1 MHPFSQFRRKSLASL
16 VGLIVAICLTGS
28 AFAQKYVQV
37 NLVSDIPGT
46 AVVTDQNLVNPWGI
60 ANGPTSPFW
69 INENGTG
76 RSALFAKDGTPFAQ
90 LRSVRIPP
98 PHGSTGSSAP
108 TGIVFNGTPD
118 FVVSGNG
125 MSGPSIFIFATE
137 DGTISGWNPQ
147 VAFRHAVLTVDNSG
161 IGAVYKGLAFAQT
174 QNGNFIYATN
184 FFDGSV
190 EMYDTNFQLVKT
202 FTDITLP
209 PGYAPFGIQRMGG
222 FLYVTFAKQNDEK
235 HDDVA
240 GPGHGFVD
248 VFNFQGHMVKRFAS
262 GGVLNSP
269 WGLAKAPAN
278 FGKFSGDILVG
289 NFGDGR
295 INAFDPTTGDF
306 VGSLRDVNNKVISI
320 DGLWA
325 LTFGN
330 GGSTG
335 PRNALFFTAGL
346 DDETH
351 GLFGVLQTIR

>member
-1 MHPFSQFRRKSLASL
+1 MYRFLQFRRNFLALLAGSAL
-16 VGLIVAICLTGS
+16 AICLTGS
-28 AFAQKYVQV
+28 AFAQKYAQA
-37 NLVSDIPGT
+37 NLVSDIPGV
-46 AVVTDQNLVNPWGI
+46 AVVTDKNLVNPWGI

-69 INENGTG
+69 INTNGTG
-76 RSALFAKDGTPFAQ
+76 LSELFAKDGTPIAQ

-98 PHGSTGSSAP
+98 PRGSTGPSAP

-125 MSGPSIFIFATE
+125 TSVPSIFIFATE

-147 VAFRHAVLTVDNSG
+147 VALRRAVLAVDNSG

-174 QNGNFIYATN
+174 ANGNFIYATN
-184 FFDGSV
+184 FFNGSV

-209 PGYAPFGIQRMGG
+209 PGYAPFGIQRIGSL
-222 FLYVTFAKQNDEK
+222 LYVTFAKQNDEK
-235 HDDVA
+235 HDDVS

-248 VFNFQGHMVKRFAS
+248 VFNFQGRMVKRFAS

-289 NFGDGR
+289 NFGNGH
-295 INAFDPTTGDF
+295 INAFDPTTGAF
-306 VGSLRDVNNKVISI
+306 VGSLRDLQSKVISI
-320 DGLWA
+320 DGLWT
-325 LTFGN
+325 LIFGN

-335 PRNALFFTAGL
+335 ARNALFFTAGL
-346 DDETH
+346 DDESH
-351 GLFGVLQTIR
+351 GLFGVLKAIP

>member
-1 MHPFSQFRRKSLASL
+1 MYSVSQFRRSLLAP
-16 VGLIVAICLTGS
+16 VAMWVMAVCLS
-28 AFAQKYVQV
+28 APAFAQKYVQV
-37 NLVSDIPGT
+37 NLVSDIPGM
-46 AVVTDQNLVNPWGI
+46 AVVTDKRMVNPWGI

-69 INENGTG
+69 INQNGVGLSSLYT
-76 RSALFAKDGTPFAQ
+76 KDGTPFSA

-98 PHGSTGSSAP
+98 PQGSTGTSAP
-108 TGIVFNGTPD
+108 TGIVFNGTAD

-125 MSGPSIFIFATE
+125 SSGPSVFIFATE

-147 VAFRHAVLTVDNSG
+147 VALHHSVLGVDNSG
-161 IGAVYKGLAFAQT
+161 IGAVYKGLAFAHT
-174 QNGNFIYATN
+174 ANGNFIYAAN

-209 PGYAPFGIQRMGG
+209 PGYAPFGIQRIGG
-222 FLYVTFAKQNDEK
+222 FLYVTFAKQDDDK
-235 HDDVA
+235 KDDVA
-240 GPGHGFVD
+240 GAGHGFVD
-248 VFNFQGHMVKRFAS
+248 VFNFQGQMVKRFAS

-269 WGLAKAPAN
+269 WGLAKAPSN

-289 NFGDGR
+289 NFGNGH
-295 INAFDPTTGDF
+295 INAFDPSTGAF
-306 VGSLRDVNNKVISI
+306 VGALRDVNNKVISI

-346 DDETH
+346 DDEAH
-351 GLFGVLQTIR
+351 GLFGVFKPIP

>member
-1 MHPFSQFRRKSLASL
+1 MYRFWQFRPNSLAL
-16 VGLIVAICLTGS
+16 LAGWAFAICLTGS
-28 AFAQKYVQV
+28 AFAQKYAQA

-46 AVVTDQNLVNPWGI
+46 AVVTDKNLVNPWGI

-69 INENGTG
+69 INTNGTG
-76 RSALFAKDGTPFAQ
+76 FSKLFAKDGTPISQ

-98 PHGSTGSSAP
+98 PHGSTGTSAP
-108 TGIVFNGTPD
+108 TGIVFNGTSD

-125 MSGPSIFIFATE
+125 TSGPSIFIFATE

-147 VAFRHAVLTVDNSG
+147 VALRHAVLAVDNSG
-161 IGAVYKGLAFAQT
+161 IGAVYKGLAFAQMP
-174 QNGNFIYATN
+174 NGNFIYATN

-202 FTDITLP
+202 FTDITVP
-209 PGYAPFGIQRMGG
+209 PGYAPFGIQRIGS

-235 HDDVA
+235 HDDVS

-248 VFNFQGHMVKRFAS
+248 VFNFQGRMVKRFAS

-289 NFGDGR
+289 NFGNGH
-295 INAFDPTTGDF
+295 INAFDPTTGAF
-306 VGSLRDVNNKVISI
+306 VGSLRDLQSKVISI

-335 PRNALFFTAGL
+335 ARNALFFTAGL
-346 DDETH
+346 DDESH
-351 GLFGVLQTIR
+351 GLFGVLKAIP